1 VLLKIMRLADAK
13 RVRLFCLCCLLL
25 VPAAAPDSAQPD
37 SLADLQRAFEN
48 PPADSRIMMRWWWF
62 GPSVTKPE
70 LEREMNLMKQ
80 GGIGGFEVQPVYPLG
95 LDDPGHGFHNYP
107 YLSDEFIDALSFTSE
122 KSRELGLRVD
132 LTLGSGWPSGGPHTP
147 ITEAAGK
154 LRYEIVSV
162 PEQERRV
169 PLPYIVTGEKLL
181 GAFVA
186 PGTPKN
192 FSASNAREIGDIRG
206 GAVHLP
212 ADLGEG
218 PHVVLF
224 FIAGRTGMMV
234 KRAAFGAEGFVLDHY
249 DRAAVEDH
257 LTQVGD
263 RLMQAFGPNPPH
275 AVFCDSLEV
284 YGSDWTSDFL
294 AEFQKRRGY
303 DLKPYLPALISDVG
317 DKTSAVRHDWGQTL
331 TELFEDRFLVPV
343 EAWARHHHTLF
354 RAQLYGIPPAALSS
368 YRLIDL
374 GEGEGA
380 HWKQFAPTRWASSA
394 NHLYGRAVTSS
405 ETWTWLHSP
414 PFRATPLDMKAE
426 ADVHFLEGIN
436 QLVGHGWPYS
446 PPSAGSPGW
455 SFYAAA
461 VFNQNNPWWLVMP
474 DITRYLQRISFLL
487 RQGRPVND
495 VAIYVP
501 TDDAWASFSPGKVSI
516 DEAMN
521 GLLGPDLIPSVLEAG
536 YNFDFIDDTA
546 IQQVGKV
553 EQGSL
558 SANASRYRII
568 ILPGVERI
576 SVATLRKLE
585 DFARNGGTLIATRR
599 RPSLAP
605 GLEGREEQGRQI
617 HSIVQ
622 DLFEVPSA
630 PAHFVDDERRQLVS
644 LLAKSLAPDVA
655 FSSPA
660 PDIGFVHRSTPFA
673 EIYFLAN
680 TGNQRVQT
688 QAVFRV
694 TEMEPEWWDP
704 FTAKVYRAGGVSHSK
719 NSTTIT
725 VDLEPYESRVLMFT
739 HRLRPGSSGDG
750 VEASPPE
757 PLDLSGGWNVS
768 FGEAAASLPM
778 DHLQSWTDNAGTRF
792 FSGQATYE
800 KTVSIPAG
808 ALQEQFETRLDFGP
822 GTAVERTEQHGNGI
836 RAWYEGPVREAAVVF
851 VNGRR
856 AGSVWHPPYTLD
868 VTPFLHPGENT
879 FRIVVANLAIN
890 QIAGRALPDYRLL
903 NLRYGERFTPEDK
916 KDIQPLPSGL
926 LGAIRLI
933 TEHAQKP
940 LPLP

>member
-1 VLLKIMRLADAK
+1 MLPKIMRIAKAK
-13 RVRLFCLCCLLL
+13 RLRFFCLCCLLL
-25 VPAAAPDSAQPD
+25 VPVAAAPDSVQPD
-37 SLADLQRAFEN
+37 PLADLHRAFES

-95 LDDPGHGFHNYP
+95 LDDPAHGFHNYP
-107 YLSDEFIDALSFTSE
+107 YLSDEFIDALRFTSE
-122 KSRELGLRVD
+122 KSRELGLRMD

-181 GAFVA
+181 AAFVA

-192 FSASNAREIGDIRG
+192 FSASNAREVGDIRG
-206 GAVHLP
+206 SAVQLP
-212 ADLGEG
+212 RDLGEG
-218 PHVVLF
+218 PHVLLF

-257 LTQVGD
+257 LAQVGD
-263 RLMQAFGPNPPH
+263 RLMQAFGPNPPR

-284 YGSDWTSDFL
+284 YGSDWTSEFL

-303 DLKPYLPALISDVG
+303 DLKPYLPALISDIG
-317 DKTSAVRHDWGQTL
+317 DKTSAVRHDWGRTL
-331 TELFEDRFLVPV
+331 TELFEEQFLVPV
-343 EAWARHHHTLF
+343 EAWARQRHTLF

-446 PPSAGSPGW
+446 PPSAASPGW

-501 TDDAWASFSPGKVSI
+501 TDDAWAAFSTGKVSI
-516 DEAMN
+516 DQAMN

-568 ILPGVERI
+568 ILPGVQRI

-622 DLFEVPSA
+622 DLFEGPSA
-630 PAHFVDDERRQLVS
+630 PAHFIDDERRQLAP

-660 PDIGFVHRSTPFA
+660 PDIGFVHRSTPFS

-694 TEMEPEWWDP
+694 TEMQPEWWDP
-704 FTAKVYRAGGVSHSK
+704 FTAKVYRGGVSHSK
-719 NSTTIT
+719 DSTTIT
-725 VDLEPYESRVLMFT
+725 VDLEPYESRVLVFT
-739 HRLRPGSSGDG
+739 HRLRPGSAGDG

-757 PLDLSGGWNVS
+757 PLDLSVGWKVS
-768 FGEAAASLPM
+768 FGEAAAPSLM
-778 DHLQSWTDNAGTRF
+778 DHLQSWTDNAETRF

-800 KTVSIPAG
+800 KTFSIPVNTLEKA
-808 ALQEQFETRLDFGP
+808 FETTLDFGS
-822 GTAVERTEQHGNGI
+822 GTAVERTEQRGNGI

-851 VNGRR
+851 VNGQR

-868 VTPFLHPGENT
+868 VTPFLYPGENT

-903 NLRYGERFTPEDK
+903 NLRYGERFTPEDM

-926 LGAIRLI
+926 LGTIRLI
-933 TEHAQKP
+933 TERVQKP